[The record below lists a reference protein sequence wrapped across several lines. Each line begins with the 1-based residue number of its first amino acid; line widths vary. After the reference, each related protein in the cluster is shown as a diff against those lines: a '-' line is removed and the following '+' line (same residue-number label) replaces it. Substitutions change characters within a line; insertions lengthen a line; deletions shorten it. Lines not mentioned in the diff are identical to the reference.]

1 MIRKSV
7 ISLLAS
13 FLLAGCV
20 AGPDYAGPPE
30 VFSANR
36 NDGFVRAGG
45 NIIDTE
51 PELAEWWL
59 LLNDPELTRLI
70 EAALSDNPSLQ
81 AAQARIAQA
90 RASVRQEKAGR
101 FPTLGTQATAIQGR
115 LPGLDIQNSA
125 PPSASAPVSPQGQAD
140 DSLSVYNLG
149 LNANW
154 ELDFAGGTQ
163 RRIEA
168 GNAQA
173 AAAVANVEDAKVQL
187 TAEVANAYVNLREA
201 QFRAKAYR
209 TECEL
214 QQQTL
219 SLTYQRY
226 QQGVL
231 PLFPLGNANAE
242 LELLKS
248 QLAEAEADTAVL
260 LDALAILAGQIPGTT
275 DEALEAARFPKLS
288 FMGILGLGGT
298 SPDDLFDVSNPS
310 ILAIPQLQWN
320 FLDFGRVDASVD
332 QASAVRAEA
341 VANYRKTV
349 LSALQDAERALSRFS
364 QQRSALVAF
373 AQIKSQADGAADLD
387 RQRFA
392 GGVISRADLNRTL
405 RKQQQAATDLVRGK
419 AALTLSWIALQ
430 KSLGLGWQ
438 VQAKI

>member
-1 MIRKSV
+1 M
-7 ISLLAS
+7 
-13 FLLAGCV
+13 
-20 AGPDYAGPPE
+20 
-30 VFSANR
+30 
-36 NDGFVRAGG
+36 
-45 NIIDTE
+45 
-51 PELAEWWL
+51 
-59 LLNDPELTRLI
+59 
-70 EAALSDNPSLQ
+70 
-81 AAQARIAQA
+81 
-90 RASVRQEKAGR
+90 
-101 FPTLGTQATAIQGR
+101 
-115 LPGLDIQNSA
+115 
-125 PPSASAPVSPQGQAD
+125 
-140 DSLSVYNLG
+140 
-149 LNANW
+149 
-154 ELDFAGGTQ
+154 
-163 RRIEA
+163 
-168 GNAQA
+168 
-173 AAAVANVEDAKVQL
+173 
-187 TAEVANAYVNLREA
+187 
-201 QFRAKAYR
+201 
-209 TECEL
+209 
-214 QQQTL
+214 
-219 SLTYQRY
+219 
-226 QQGVL
+226 
-231 PLFPLGNANAE
+231 
-242 LELLKS
+242 LKS

-275 DEALEAARFPKLS
+275 DEALKQIFDVPLPPEQVAVGDPSNLVARRPDIRAAERSLAAATARIGVAEAARFPKLS

-430 KSLGLGWQ
+430 KITRPGMASASKDLMSPTSVVNMNPKVRYRFRKNLIG
-438 VQAKI
+438 ISPDNFI